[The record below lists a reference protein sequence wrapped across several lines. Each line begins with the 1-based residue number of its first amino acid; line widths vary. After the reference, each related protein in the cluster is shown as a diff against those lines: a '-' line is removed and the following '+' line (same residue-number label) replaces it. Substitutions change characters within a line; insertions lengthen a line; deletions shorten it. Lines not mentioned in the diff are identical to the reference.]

1 METQVEKKVTVKAES
16 ANHQFPTVMVER
28 IHEPRKNPDYYGIQM
43 RWVTQ
48 RKGNNVQS
56 RFLGG
61 AFAENRV
68 TVQTMHKD
76 IIEQLDLTVGANI
89 NELFKAQ
96 GQDPIRLSI
105 SELTQAEF
113 DALDPQ
119 DQLSYSPKT
128 TPDGEELT
136 FEGKPIYRK
145 VFVDEVDGQDKYVKH
160 DNVITSTASIQSSEQ
175 EEDLPM

>member
-1 METQVEKKVTVKAES
+1 METQVEKKVSVIAES
-16 ANHQFPTVMVER
+16 ASNQFPTVMVER
-28 IHEPRKNPDYYGIQM
+28 IHDPRNNPNYHGIQL

-48 RKGNNVQS
+48 RKGNDVRA

-61 AFAENRV
+61 SFAENRV

-76 IIEQLDLTVGANI
+76 IIKDLDVNVGENI
-89 NELFKAQ
+89 NELFKAK
-96 GQDPIRLSI
+96 GQDPIRLTI

-113 DALDPQ
+113 DALNPQ
-119 DQLSYSPKT
+119 EQLSYSPKT

-136 FEGKPIYRK
+136 FEGKSIYRK
-145 VFVDEVDGQDKYVKH
+145 VFVDEVDGKDKYVKH
-160 DNVITSTASIQSSEQ
+160 DNVITVTPVSSTEE